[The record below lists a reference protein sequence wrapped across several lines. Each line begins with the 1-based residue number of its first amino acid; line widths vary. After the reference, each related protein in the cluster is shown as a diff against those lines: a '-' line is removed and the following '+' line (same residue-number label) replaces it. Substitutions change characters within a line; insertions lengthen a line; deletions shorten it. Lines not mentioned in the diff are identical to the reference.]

1 MSDFKEPYDYLI
13 AGGGVIGLM
22 TARELL
28 LQGQTVAVID
38 QSSIGQE
45 SSWAGG
51 GILFPVDPG
60 QLPKPGMELVNW
72 SRKVYPAL
80 AKELLD
86 ETEID
91 SEWVSSGCLVKDIG
105 QGDAVIEWTESHGMS
120 AGRISDEQCKVHAP
134 NLRDSYGDAVW
145 LPDIAQIRNPRLLQA
160 LKKSVAMGGA
170 SLFEHTPLQ
179 KIETVNHRV
188 VNAICAN
195 KQIRARNIIIATGAW
210 TTALLEPYGPAPAI
224 EPVRGQMICFKAEVG
239 LLGPIVMEGDYY
251 LIPRKDGRILAGSTV
266 ERVGFN
272 KETTPEAFD
281 ALKKA
286 AIQMLPGL
294 EHAVVEAHWAGLRPG
309 SSDGVPTIA
318 SHPEIEGLYINAGH
332 FRNGL
337 VMAPASARLL
347 TQMALNQETILDPA
361 PYALFSS
368 S

>member
-1 MSDFKEPYDYLI
+1 MPDSNLPYDFLI

-60 QLPKPGMELVNW
+60 QLPNPGMELVNW
-72 SRKVYPAL
+72 SRKVYSAL

-86 ETEID
+86 ETGID
-91 SEWVSSGCLVKDIG
+91 SEWLPSGCLVKDFG
-105 QGDAVIEWTESHGMS
+105 QGDAVIEWTQSHEMS

-134 NLRDSYGDAVW
+134 NLCDSFGDAVW
-145 LPDIAQIRNPRLLQA
+145 LPDIAQIRNPRMLQA
-160 LKKSVAMGGA
+160 LKKSVLQRGA

-179 KIETVNHRV
+179 KIETLNHRV

-195 KQIRARNIIIATGAW
+195 RQISARNIIIATGAW
-210 TTALLEPYGPAPAI
+210 TTALLEPYGPAPSI
-224 EPVRGQMICFKAEVG
+224 EPVRGQMICFKAEVD
-239 LLGPIVMEGDYY
+239 LLSPIVMEGDYY
-251 LIPRKDGRILAGSTV
+251 LIPRKDGRILTGSTV

-272 KETTPEAFD
+272 KETTPEAFE

-286 AIQMLPGL
+286 AIHMLPGL
-294 EHAVVEAHWAGLRPG
+294 EYAEVEAHWAGLRPG

-318 SHPEIEGLYINAGH
+318 AHPTIEGLYINAGH
-332 FRNGL
+332 YRNGL
-337 VMAPASARLL
+337 AMAPASACFL

-361 PYALFSS
+361 PYAKFTKR
-368 S
+368 